1 MSNNYFSPNKSI
13 TGGALFVTSNSKD
26 ESIYFRVLRQVA
38 NNPNKIGNFDG
49 SNPIN
54 IKLGQDEAAD
64 IIRAVRIN
72 GESKFY
78 HSFKETITSGSFK
91 FYTIPAKD
99 NFPAKSGFG
108 LSIKRTQDG
117 KETEAKVGFT
127 VGSAERLSLYLQ
139 NALARIFDYQHS
151 QDMKEAKEYQEKK
164 LAAPKSDKTKELE
177 SKEQITGE
185 IENF

>member
-1 MSNNYFSPNKSI
+1 MSNNYFSPNKSV

-26 ESIYFRVLRQVA
+26 ESIYFRILKQVA
-38 NNPNKIGNFDG
+38 NNPNKVGNFDG
-49 SNPIN
+49 ANPIN

-64 IIRAVRIN
+64 IIRAVRTN
-72 GESKFY
+72 GEAKFY
-78 HSFKETITSGSFK
+78 HQFKETVTSGSFK

-117 KETEAKVGFT
+117 KETDAKVGFT

-139 NALARIFDYQHS
+139 NALVRIFDCQHA

-164 LAAPKSDKTKELE
+164 KAQVSAPETTE
-177 SKEQITGE
+177 STPQSEE
-185 IENF
+185 VEF